1 MSLYAFD
8 INDVIDLN
16 QTCENQSID
25 LNVNEDEWKLVRQQL
40 LTPTP
45 SVCDERPIS
54 RCESVML
61 FNRIN
66 DVGEDE
72 CIDLESNDLK
82 EFLDTQSILLKD
94 YSSSPMTHFTLKR
107 RSFEENSSKPDSE
120 QVRLMVN
127 NPATEQTANKQ
138 TLCDRIS
145 KTIIGFNPRKKKE
158 FIGHRWSTSSI
169 GLSK

>member
-16 QTCENQSID
+16 QTFENQSID
-25 LNVNEDEWKLVRQQL
+25 LNVNEDEWRLVRQQL
-40 LTPTP
+40 LTPTS
-45 SVCDERPIS
+45 SVCDERPDS

-94 YSSSPMTHFTLKR
+94 YSSSPMTQFTLKR
-107 RSFEENSSKPDSE
+107 
-120 QVRLMVN
+120 
-127 NPATEQTANKQ
+127 
-138 TLCDRIS
+138 
-145 KTIIGFNPRKKKE
+145 
-158 FIGHRWSTSSI
+158 
-169 GLSK
+169 